1 MSADGGSELI
11 SSVLEVNTWKWVA
24 EYPVFED
31 ALDEWKIE
39 LSSNKTENDGIVEI
53 CKCLEDIQMH

>member
-1 MSADGGSELI
+1 MSSAI
-11 SSVLEVNTWKWVA
+11 EVTTWKWVA

-39 LSSNKTENDGIVEI
+39 LSSNKTENDDIVEYKSI
-53 CKCLEDIQMH
+53 KAKDY